1 MMKYKLLLVDDEDM
15 IRQGLRTRL
24 EYFMFPNLDIVE
36 AGSGAEALAMF
47 RRWGNDIALAVV
59 DICMPDMTGLEL
71 ISEAKKICDRTRFV
85 LLSGFAEFGYAQE
98 GIRLGVRAYLNKP
111 VSNDILRSQ
120 IESVLWELSLIH
132 I

>member
-24 EYFMFPNLDIVE
+24 EYFRFPNLDIVE

-98 GIRLGVRAYLNKP
+98 GHTAGSAGRI
-111 VSNDILRSQ
+111 
-120 IESVLWELSLIH
+120 
-132 I
+132 